1 MTVHTCSNAAYSSD
15 GFCLCALK
23 ELHVITA
30 LCSEILTMVVHASI
44 CHKASEKDED
54 QKELMS
60 NRSLSDCPC
69 RAGEGIDGAL

>member
-1 MTVHTCSNAAYSSD
+1 MRIKGAARHHSIVFGD
-15 GFCLCALK
+15 LDHGC
-23 ELHVITA
+23 T
-30 LCSEILTMVVHASI
+30 ASI

-54 QKELMS
+54 QKEWMS